1 MLLPRWASAVEVA
14 GFVEQLTGDPNH
26 HVVIRDNEAVPVSI
40 FSELLVGD
48 VVSIPAGAEDVI
60 IGLRLAD
67 GSLLSLTESDGA
79 VQLKSGAVVVTARAN
94 VVHWMKDYL
103 HSMHTSQKVETVS
116 LSTRGA
122 STIPRPPKVL
132 FTFASEVNYA
142 SADRGVIEVEWVYGQ
157 PPFSLELIELASQSQ
172 VWAATGVNSGIFI
185 ACTER
190 KVRPTES
197 QQFRVFKQ
205 SIPLTGIH
213 GGIYQLSIA
222 DKFGNTTRRRFQFD
236 KPFLDP
242 VLEASQLASRIDKS
256 TSGIL
261 PMINSLRCDFI
272 RQD

>member
-103 HSMHTSQKVETVS
+103 HSMHTSQ
-116 LSTRGA
+116 R
-122 STIPRPPKVL
+122 
-132 FTFASEVNYA
+132 
-142 SADRGVIEVEWVYGQ
+142 
-157 PPFSLELIELASQSQ
+157 
-172 VWAATGVNSGIFI
+172 
-185 ACTER
+185 
-190 KVRPTES
+190 
-197 QQFRVFKQ
+197 
-205 SIPLTGIH
+205 
-213 GGIYQLSIA
+213 
-222 DKFGNTTRRRFQFD
+222 
-236 KPFLDP
+236 
-242 VLEASQLASRIDKS
+242 
-256 TSGIL
+256 
-261 PMINSLRCDFI
+261 
-272 RQD
+272 